1 MTAAPRTLA
10 RWCRA
15 AVFAAAAA
23 LACAAGCKKA
33 EAEQRPNVPSDDPG
47 WFERADCDLLA
58 GWACDPRHPDSAIN
72 VRVYDGDTLLKAIR
86 ADIPRPDVAKAKKNN
101 GRHGFALALPAS
113 LRDGRRHAIRV
124 FVAETNVELNHS
136 PRIVQCPPPGSG
148 K

>member
-1 MTAAPRTLA
+1 MIVT
-10 RWCRA
+10 RA
-15 AVFAAAAA
+15 AIRRCGVAVVATAVA
-23 LACAAGCKKA
+23 LACGAGCK
-33 EAEQRPNVPSDDPG
+33 EAEPIERPNAPSTDPG
-47 WFERADCDLLA
+47 WLERADCEVIA

-72 VRVYDGDTLLKAIR
+72 VRVYDGDTLLKALR

-101 GRHGFALALPAS
+101 GKHGFVLALPAS

-136 PRIVQCPPPGSG
+136 PRVVQCPPPRGG